1 LFLLHNQWCFEWPG
15 KAVLTY
21 FQAREAAESPE
32 IHRHLNDLMN
42 DLLQSGI
49 RRVNFIGHSMGARVL
64 VSYLHAHA
72 DQFNAPGKIQL
83 GALLLPNPEADLK
96 AFLDASSTIVSVAE
110 SVTIYAGSDA
120 WILMTADKLWFLFTF
135 ACFCL
140 AFRIYRQR

>member
-1 LFLLHNQWCFEWPG
+1 
-15 KAVLTY
+15 
-21 FQAREAAESPE
+21 
-32 IHRHLNDLMN
+32 M
-42 DLLQSGI
+42 
-49 RRVNFIGHSMGARVL
+49 L

-120 WILMTADKLWFLFTF
+120 WI
-135 ACFCL
+135 
-140 AFRIYRQR
+140 